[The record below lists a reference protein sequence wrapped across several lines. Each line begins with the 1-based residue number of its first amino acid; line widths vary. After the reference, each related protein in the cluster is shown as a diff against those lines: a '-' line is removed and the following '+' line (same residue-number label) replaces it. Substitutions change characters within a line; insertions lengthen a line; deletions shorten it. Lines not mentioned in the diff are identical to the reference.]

1 MARSAV
7 SPVLVG
13 RAAEAAAL
21 RAAYLR
27 AREGH
32 SGTVLVSG
40 EAGIGKSRLVAAAT
54 RSLPADP
61 LLLSGWCLEL
71 GSAGAP
77 YVPFVAILR
86 DLVRGVGRD
95 RVAAMLPADGCA
107 LGDWLPDLGPAPARY
122 TRTRQLEEMLSLV
135 SRVSRDQPVVLVVE
149 DLHWAD
155 ASSRE
160 LFAYLARNLAAGD
173 AALLIGTLRT
183 GELAAG
189 HPNRRLLAELG
200 RRPDVERIDL
210 GPLARDEVVEL
221 LTAIDE
227 RPPEAGRGERI
238 HRRSGGNPL
247 FVEALSDAGQAA
259 GDDVQALLRDRITSL
274 PEPCR
279 EVLAALAVAG
289 AGLADEVLAEV
300 GELRGERLD
309 AALADLIGRDLVVAG
324 ADGYAIRHDLIR
336 AAVYDSVLP
345 GRRRRLHARCAAALA
360 ERGRADAAVAEH
372 WVAAEEVARALPV
385 AWQATQVA
393 ARQHAHDERQH
404 LLELILAR
412 WNEVEQPSKL
422 LGADRVAVL
431 EQAAAAAFATGRS
444 AAGIAH
450 STDALSVLDPV
461 RDPHKVAVLLSLRG
475 QLHNRVD
482 GAGQDDLE
490 RAVELVPPGADD
502 ELRSR
507 LLSVLAFIDIPAH
520 RYEDSRRHAAEALQ
534 LAESG
539 DDDALKAPALLAL
552 AAVDSFEGELEQAL
566 RRFAAARKLA
576 EAVGDEHTFLTTFQW
591 EASLL
596 ADAGHYEQAAE
607 LARIGALAAERLG
620 RARSRGSMLAVVRAI
635 PLRHLGRWDE
645 ADQLAQE
652 ALADNPPPLYT
663 AYLRAHCA
671 EIARCRGQAER
682 AELLLRQVAEFA
694 RHAPGA
700 DEAIL
705 VFATE
710 CIASELEQGEPERAD
725 RILGEYLAPA
735 GSVSQPHA
743 ALRLAVFG
751 ARVQRARRAAAPR
764 NRRLAEQIGERL
776 TQLARLVDAVAGDN
790 PAATAYRL
798 SFQAEISPDEL
809 SGWDRAAAAWRDLGN
824 RYETALALTEGATAA
839 LASNNRPGARSRL
852 REARTL
858 AAELG
863 AEPLLARIDGLTARG
878 RLAEDTGAAP
888 RNEFGLTPR
897 ELDVLRKLA
906 AGSSNPQ
913 IAAELFISTNTVAT
927 HVARILS
934 KLGAS
939 TRTQAADRARRSGLL
954 GTLDDAPPEHDG
966 RAIADSV

>member
-13 RAAEAAAL
+13 RAAETKAL

-27 AREGH
+27 AREGQ

-40 EAGIGKSRLVAAAT
+40 EAGIGKSRLITSAT
-54 RSLPADP
+54 RSLPGDP

-86 DLVRGVGRD
+86 DLVRGLGRD

-122 TRTRQLEEMLSLV
+122 TRTRQLEELLTLV

-160 LFAYLARNLAAGD
+160 LFAYLARNLAGD

-183 GELAAG
+183 GELAPG

-200 RRPDVERIDL
+200 RRADVNRIEL
-210 GPLARDEVVEL
+210 GPLAHGEVVEL
-221 LTAIDE
+221 LTAIDG
-227 RPPEAGRGERI
+227 RPPEPGRGDRV

-247 FVEALSDAGQAA
+247 FVEALSDAGLAA
-259 GDDVQALLRDRITSL
+259 GEEVQDLLHDRITSL
-274 PEPCR
+274 SEPSR

-289 AGLADEVLAEV
+289 DRLADEVLAEV
-300 GELRGERLD
+300 SELRGGQLD
-309 AALADLIGRDLVVAG
+309 AALTDLIGRDLVVAG

-360 ERGRADAAVAEH
+360 ERGPTGAAVAEH
-372 WVAAEEVARALPV
+372 WIAAEEVERALPV
-385 AWQATQVA
+385 AWQAAQVA

-412 WNEVEQPSKL
+412 WDEVEQPSIL

-431 EQAAAAAFATGRS
+431 EQAAAAAYATGRS

-461 RDPHKVAVLLSLRG
+461 RDPHRVAVLLSLRG

-534 LAESG
+534 LAEG
-539 DDDALKAPALLAL
+539 RDDDALKAPALLAL
-552 AAVDSFEGELEQAL
+552 AAVDGIEGESEQAL

-591 EASLL
+591 EAGLL
-596 ADAGHYEQAAE
+596 ADVGHYERAAE

-635 PLRHLGRWDE
+635 PLRDLGRWDE
-645 ADQLAQE
+645 AEQLALE
-652 ALADNPPPLYT
+652 ALATNPPPLY
-663 AYLRAHCA
+663 AAFLRTHCA
-671 EIARCRGQAER
+671 EIARCRGQAEK
-682 AELLLRQVAEFA
+682 AETLLRQVAEFA
-694 RHAPGA
+694 RRARGA
-700 DEAIL
+700 DEAL
-705 VFATE
+705 LAFAIE
-710 CIASELEQGEPERAD
+710 CIASELDRGEPERAD

-735 GSVSQPHA
+735 GSASQPRA
-743 ALRLAVFG
+743 AMRLAVLG

-764 NRRLAEQIGERL
+764 NRRLAEQIGQRL
-776 TQLARLVDAVAGDN
+776 AQLTRLIDAVTGDN

-798 SFQAEISPDEL
+798 SFQAETEPDGL
-809 SGWDRAAAAWRDLGN
+809 SGWDRAAAAWRDLGDK
-824 RYETALALTEGATAA
+824 YETALALINGASAA

-852 REARTL
+852 DEARTL
-858 AAELG
+858 AADLG
-863 AEPLLARIDGLTARG
+863 AEPLLARIDGITARG
-878 RLAEDTGAAP
+878 RLAEDAGAAP

-913 IAAELFISTNTVAT
+913 IAADLFISTNTVAT
-927 HVARILS
+927 HVARILA

-954 GTLDDAPPEHDG
+954 DAAGDASPEHPG
-966 RAIADSV
+966 GAIADPV